1 MLDATQPRRDD
12 QKPDLPRSIPSGLW
26 TGCLV
31 SFGEASVSRHS
42 GTWSN
47 RRFGQIRAPTSPPRR
62 SSSREDEK
70 TCQLTAELPG
80 LSEKDINLTVSD
92 DLLIVTGEKREEKEL
107 DEKNYHYSERRFGSF
122 RRAVQLPQH
131 VNRDKIEGELQERR
145 ARCEAAEDARRDAAS
160 AQDRGQK
167 RVVLLPLDEWLDVGR
182 CHQSNAMTQRRVEH
196 REDIHLLNMSSYLV
210 NYPFADRLYPRALE
224 VLKHLRGW
232 GRAVILSDS
241 EVVFQLRKVERSGI
255 FAAVE
260 GNVLI
265 YIHKEEELEDV
276 DRRYPADHYVLID
289 DKPRILNAV
298 KTAWGDERVTTVL
311 SRQGQFANAADA
323 SSFPPPDLTIEQI
336 GDLLACNLPGLL
348 GRLPSIR
355 AATKV

>member
-160 AQDRGQK
+160 AQDRGQR

-182 CHQSNAMTQRRVEH
+182 CHQSNAMTQTSRRAPGGHTPSQHVVLPGQLPV
-196 REDIHLLNMSSYLV
+196 RRSPVPASPRSPQTSTRLGTTSRYLV
-210 NYPFADRLYPRALE
+210 
-224 VLKHLRGW
+224 
-232 GRAVILSDS
+232 
-241 EVVFQLRKVERSGI
+241 
-255 FAAVE
+255 
-260 GNVLI
+260 
-265 YIHKEEELEDV
+265 
-276 DRRYPADHYVLID
+276 
-289 DKPRILNAV
+289 
-298 KTAWGDERVTTVL
+298 
-311 SRQGQFANAADA
+311 RQR
-323 SSFPPPDLTIEQI
+323 
-336 GDLLACNLPGLL
+336 
-348 GRLPSIR
+348 GRLPAPQS
-355 AATKV
+355 